1 MDYLSAILWIT
12 FYCLGLGSVFG
23 SSRGGAVTDAA
34 HRTDPLGKLAG
45 WLARDL
51 GLPREMRVDGRVE
64 KCPWFTKWIIIISIP
79 VGGAGWVRSGSSID
93 CTSHKITFTQQR
105 RLLWSPFLVSFRV
118 HVSLAILFPNIY
130 PLGLTPFFTFLANWF
145 FYSWINFLLVDD
157 RWFSRRGYGRK
168 QRTRWGWPNPE
179 GIKYN

>member
-51 GLPREMRVDGRVE
+51 GLPREMREWMGEWKSVHSSLNE
-64 KCPWFTKWIIIISIP
+64 SSSSAFPWEELAGFA
-79 VGGAGWVRSGSSID
+79 GA
-93 CTSHKITFTQQR
+93 H
-105 RLLWSPFLVSFRV
+105 L
-118 HVSLAILFPNIY
+118 
-130 PLGLTPFFTFLANWF
+130 
-145 FYSWINFLLVDD
+145 
-157 RWFSRRGYGRK
+157 
-168 QRTRWGWPNPE
+168 
-179 GIKYN
+179 

>member
-93 CTSHKITFTQQR
+93 CTSHKITFTQLR
-105 RLLWSPFLVSFRV
+105 GDSFDPPFSCPFVCMSLWLFCFRTFTHWGLPPFLLSWQ
-118 HVSLAILFPNIY
+118 ID
-130 PLGLTPFFTFLANWF
+130 FFTRELISYWSMIDGFHEEDTVGNKERGG
-145 FYSWINFLLVDD
+145 DD
-157 RWFSRRGYGRK
+157 PTLK
-168 QRTRWGWPNPE
+168 E
-179 GIKYN
+179 